1 MKRQLFYKRVF
12 ILYVAFILSY
22 TLIIVGLLLYKNN
35 EIKGYQIK
43 TSSAKFLEQTRDK
56 IDARFKTGFKLID
69 LYMSDRDVEKYAK
82 SDVIDHY
89 SILKIRDKLSN
100 SLSLF
105 SDEEYSL
112 SITKIVDNIVITPIN
127 TMSVEDYLHS
137 QKLNKDEILSVLKF
151 FEVNNKSNSYYIMT
165 SDDIGSE
172 DSNII
177 FVRRQV
183 FSNNAVVF
191 YFLSFNNKSLFP
203 KLNDF
208 DNEYFL
214 ILKEGKIIAANA
226 SFNLSA
232 LEKTM
237 ESILLNEQENSGFIQ
252 KEVLRGKFIVNIF
265 NSQTLMNWHFA
276 YLIPKDLMFLQMRK
290 NIITSLIICAVLIII
305 GFGLAFLATQH
316 VYAPISNVIT
326 MFKKYADYKD
336 EDEIMFIKNTASH
349 IVRMNYDLIEYVNS
363 NHLLMKYKFLSDLVY
378 GFLSDDSI
386 EKGIQQFNLK
396 NLEDEL
402 IIVVMEMA
410 DEPMIGQNFSK
421 NLIENVHA
429 QILAKI
435 EEYYNKN
442 KYSEVFQLNYK
453 QYVVIMK
460 NANIE
465 DIKRMF
471 KDLISGI
478 EMKLDVS
485 LVAAV
490 GKPVKSIYEV
500 YVSFNDAINLLQ
512 YKNAM
517 DKRTVITFED
527 LKNLKDT
534 SYYYPLDTERNIIDY
549 LVNGQVEKAK
559 LILNNI
565 LERNLKSI
573 QLSKEGL
580 TEFKFAIVA
589 TLKRILQQLN
599 KTTEEVFGEG
609 SILYL
614 ELNSCSDNAQL
625 MQKINDIFNTLA
637 LRISKEDSEFG
648 HSIVNSIL
656 HYMHQNYNRDI
667 SLTDV
672 ADEFNISLR
681 YVGKLLKDNL
691 NISFK
696 DYLSQYRI
704 KKAKE
709 ILSKNPDITVNEL
722 AGIVGCNNVNTFIRM
737 FKKYEGITPGEYI
750 KNRK

>member
-1 MKRQLFYKRVF
+1 
-12 ILYVAFILSY
+12 
-22 TLIIVGLLLYKNN
+22 
-35 EIKGYQIK
+35 
-43 TSSAKFLEQTRDK
+43 
-56 IDARFKTGFKLID
+56 
-69 LYMSDRDVEKYAK
+69 
-82 SDVIDHY
+82 
-89 SILKIRDKLSN
+89 
-100 SLSLF
+100 
-105 SDEEYSL
+105 
-112 SITKIVDNIVITPIN
+112 
-127 TMSVEDYLHS
+127 
-137 QKLNKDEILSVLKF
+137 
-151 FEVNNKSNSYYIMT
+151 
-165 SDDIGSE
+165 
-172 DSNII
+172 
-177 FVRRQV
+177 
-183 FSNNAVVF
+183 
-191 YFLSFNNKSLFP
+191 
-203 KLNDF
+203 
-208 DNEYFL
+208 
-214 ILKEGKIIAANA
+214 
-226 SFNLSA
+226 
-232 LEKTM
+232 
-237 ESILLNEQENSGFIQ
+237 
-252 KEVLRGKFIVNIF
+252 
-265 NSQTLMNWHFA
+265 
-276 YLIPKDLMFLQMRK
+276 
-290 NIITSLIICAVLIII
+290 
-305 GFGLAFLATQH
+305 
-316 VYAPISNVIT
+316 
-326 MFKKYADYKD
+326 
-336 EDEIMFIKNTASH
+336 
-349 IVRMNYDLIEYVNS
+349 
-363 NHLLMKYKFLSDLVY
+363 
-378 GFLSDDSI
+378 
-386 EKGIQQFNLK
+386 LK

-410 DEPMIGQNFSK
+410 DEPTIGQNFSK